1 MSADDLDT
9 PPTVVCLASFEKG
22 AEFLREAK
30 RLGWRVVLLTVPALE
45 YAASWPREA
54 IDEVFT
60 LSDLAHLPDV
70 IPAVAHLARTRRIE
84 RIIPLDDYDVET
96 AAALREHLRLPGMGA
111 SLARRFRDKLAM
123 RVAAREAGIPVPEF
137 VGVIN
142 DAAVGEFVERVP
154 PPWVLKPRAEVSTIG
169 IARVESSGDLWPRLD
184 ALGDRRSYHVLER
197 FVPGGIFHVDSITE
211 GGHVLFAE
219 AHGYF
224 RPPLEVFHQG
234 GMAVTRTLPRES
246 EQAEALRAVNARVLA
261 ALGMERGVSHVEFIL
276 GAGVDSELYFL
287 EAGARVGGAHTAE
300 MVEAATGVNL
310 WREWARLEL
319 DAPPYAPP
327 PRRNEYGG
335 VILTLAR
342 QEHPDTSAY
351 TEPEI
356 VFRVERPHH
365 AGFVVASCDQ
375 ARVEQL
381 LREYST
387 RFGEDFHAVL
397 PPITDPRAVRDA
409 HHAEEHPAS

>member
-1 MSADDLDT
+1 MSAHDQAPAL
-9 PPTVVCLASFEKG
+9 PPTVICLASFEKG
-22 AEFLREAK
+22 AELMREA
-30 RLGWRVVLLTVPALE
+30 RCQGWHVTLLTVPALE
-45 YAASWPREA
+45 HATSWPRESL
-54 IDEVFT
+54 DEVFT
-60 LSDLAHLPDV
+60 LPDLAHLPDV
-70 IPAVAHLARTRRIE
+70 IPAVAHLARERRIE

-123 RVAAREAGIPVPEF
+123 RVAAREVGIPVPEF

-142 DAAVGEFVERVP
+142 DAAVGEFVRRVP
-154 PPWVLKPRAEVSTIG
+154 PPWLLKPRSEVSTIG
-169 IARVESSGDLWPRLD
+169 IARVESADELWPRLD
-184 ALGDRRSYHVLER
+184 ALGDRRSYHLLER
-197 FVPGGIFHVDSITE
+197 FVPGGVFHVDSITE

-246 EQAEALRAVNARVLA
+246 EQAAALREVNVRVLA
-261 ALGMERGVSHVEFIL
+261 ALGMERGVAHVECIE
-276 GAGVDSELYFL
+276 GAGGELYFL

-319 DAPPYAPP
+319 GTEPYALPEW
-327 PRRNEYGG
+327 RHDYGG
-335 VILTLAR
+335 VIITLAR

-356 VFRVERPHH
+356 VYRVERPHH
-365 AGFVVASCDQ
+365 AGFVVASPAQ

-381 LREYST
+381 LREYGT
-387 RFGEDFHAVL
+387 RFAEDFHAVL
-397 PPITDPRAVRDA
+397 PPVTDPRAVRDA
-409 HHAEEHPAS
+409 HHAEEHPAP

>member
-1 MSADDLDT
+1 MSEHESST
-9 PPTVVCLASFEKG
+9 PSTVVCLASFEKG
-22 AEFLREAK
+22 AEFLRVAT
-30 RLGWRVVLLTVPALE
+30 RLGWHVVLLTVPALE
-45 YAASWPREA
+45 HADSWPREA

-60 LSDLAHLPDV
+60 LPDLSHLPDV
-70 IPAVAHLARTRRIE
+70 ISAVAHLARTRRME

-123 RVAAREAGIPVPEF
+123 RDTAREAGIPVPEF
-137 VGVIN
+137 VGTIN
-142 DAAVGEFVERVP
+142 DAAVGAFVERVP

-169 IARVESSGDLWPRLD
+169 IARVESAGELWPRLD

-197 FVPGGIFHVDSITE
+197 FVSGGVYHVDSITE

-234 GMAVTRTLPRES
+234 GMAVTRTLLRES
-246 EQAEALRAVNARVLA
+246 DQATALRDLNARVLA
-261 ALGMERGVSHVEFIL
+261 ALGMEHGVSHVEFIQGTD
-276 GAGVDSELYFL
+276 GALYFL
-287 EAGARVGGAHTAE
+287 EAGARVGGAHIAE

-310 WREWARLEL
+310 WREWARQEL
-319 DAPPYAPP
+319 GAAPYVLPEH
-327 PRRNEYGG
+327 REEYGG

-356 VFRVERPHH
+356 VYRVERLHH
-365 AGFVVASCDQ
+365 AGFVIASPNQ
-375 ARVEQL
+375 ARVEEL
-381 LREYST
+381 LRDYGA

-409 HHAEEHPAS
+409 HHAEEHPAP